1 MIKVITFNIKCG
13 GANEFSI
20 DHRAP
25 LLKTVLEKYDGDIIG
40 LQEATPKWM
49 EYIEKDYGEE
59 YEIFNHYRSR
69 TSPESP
75 PILWRKSRFKCLNKG
90 YFWLSDT
97 PDVESGGWDT
107 WGHNRICLWV
117 QLFDKQEGTKVT
129 FFNTHYG
136 FGEENQVKSGQ
147 LILNH
152 FKAMKV
158 DCGFLTADFN
168 MSYDRPGYK
177 LLEQH
182 LVDAN
187 VATVNDRRHTCHG
200 YNRDRKTGTP
210 IDICFVTPNT
220 IVPLTAK
227 RMDDLVNDEFPSD
240 HYGFYF
246 ELEVRQP
253 VHLLSFN
260 ADGASVRTQLVN
272 MEAEV
277 AALQEVSEDKCVRL
291 EKSFATAKQR
301 GNDCSPCI
309 VWNEEKFE
317 LVEKDVDERMALT
330 VLQRSISNQKFCLID
345 LHLSHDEEEQLA
357 DVKVAL
363 KKAEAYQD
371 LPTILTGTFNFRIG
385 SPAYRLIREQFA
397 DLRREVAPENL
408 TPTYN
413 GRGEEMNEPYICD
426 YMFIRKVKP
435 LKYEIF
441 NSKMRRGYISD
452 HHGIM
457 GTMILED

>member
-25 LLKTVLEKYDGDIIG
+25 LLKTVLDQYDGDVIG
-40 LQEATPKWM
+40 FQEATPKWM

-59 YEIFNHYRSR
+59 YEIFNHFRSKF
-69 TSPESP
+69 SPESP
-75 PILWRKSRFKCLNKG
+75 PILWRKSRFECLDKG

-117 QLFDKQEGTKVT
+117 ELFDKQEGSKFT

-136 FGEENQVKSGQ
+136 FGDENQVKSGQ

-152 FKAMKV
+152 FKAMKI
-158 DCGFLTADFN
+158 DCGMLTADFN
-168 MSYDRPGYK
+168 MSYGRPGYK

-187 VATVNDRRHTCHG
+187 VATVNDQRHTCHG
-200 YNRDRKTGTP
+200 YNRNRKTGTP
-210 IDICFVTPNT
+210 IDICFVTPET
-220 IVPLTAK
+220 VVPLTAK
-227 RMDDLVNDEFPSD
+227 RMDDLVNGEFPSD

-246 ELEVRQP
+246 ELQVRRP
-253 VHLLSFN
+253 LHLLSFN
-260 ADGASVRTQLVN
+260 TEGTSPRTRLVN
-272 MEAEV
+272 MDAEV
-277 AALQEVSEDKCVRL
+277 AALQEMNQDTCARL
-291 EKSFATAKQR
+291 EKSYATAMQK
-301 GNDCSPCI
+301 GTDKAPCI
-309 VWNEEKFE
+309 AWDEKRLE
-317 LVEKDVDERMALT
+317 LVEKEVGERMALA
-330 VLQRSISNQKFCLID
+330 VLKRPISGQRFCLID

-357 DVKVAL
+357 DLKVVL
-363 KKAEAYQD
+363 EKAKAYGN

-385 SPAYRLIREQFA
+385 SPAYRLIREQFE
-397 DLRREVAPENL
+397 DLRRKVAPADL

-426 YMFIRKVKP
+426 YMFVRNVQP
-435 LKYEIF
+435 LKYEIYTALT
-441 NSKMRRGYISD
+441 RRGYFSD
-452 HHGIM
+452 HHGII